1 MYYYGRHKR
10 LIVDITH
17 DDIKIKISTEME
29 SLKKKKKKKLFLDL
43 ARN

>member
-10 LIVDITH
+10 LIVDTTH
-17 DDIKIKISTEME
+17 DDIKTKISTEME
-29 SLKKKKKKKLFLDL
+29 SLKKKKKLFLDL